1 MKKLIIYTSV
11 SLAVLF
17 TAVSCTKDL
26 TDLNNDS
33 KKPAGVSQGAL
44 FASAQKELVDAVT
57 STNVNLNIFRLIVQH
72 WQETTYLDES
82 RYDLN
87 TRSIPDNFW
96 DAIYTDV
103 VKDLEESR
111 GVVNADGT
119 ISDGVKKNQI
129 AQIEIMSVYAF
140 SVGVNTFG
148 DIPYKKA
155 MDIENIFPAYD
166 GAQAI
171 YDDLIVRLD
180 AAIAALDAGSGSFD
194 HSDLIY
200 RGDIAKWKKFANSL
214 KMRLGMILADVSPA
228 AAKKI
233 VEEAAP
239 GAFGSNDDNATFP
252 YSTVPP
258 NTNPLWEDLVQSQR
272 QDFVGANTLIDFMNA
287 KNDPRRA
294 IFFTQ
299 RNGTYIGGNPG
310 SSSPFSNFSGPGT
323 LLTKKDL
330 VGLLIDYAEVEFMRA
345 EALERQFAVGG
356 TPKSHYDNAIKASFQ
371 YWGLAT
377 TDADTYLAR
386 PDVAYATATGTYKQK
401 IGEQKWVALYNR
413 GYDAWVEWRRLDFPK
428 LKVPN
433 RAQSVTPL
441 RFTYSIDEQNLN
453 RTNYDAAAAAIGGDV
468 VATKLFWDK
477 F

>member
-11 SLAVLF
+11 ALAVLF
-17 TAVSCTKDL
+17 TGVSCTKDL
-26 TDLNNDS
+26 TDLNNDK

-111 GVVNADGT
+111 GVVNADAT

-155 MDIENIFPAYD
+155 MDIENIFPSYD

-171 YDDLIVRLD
+171 YDDMIVRLN
-180 AAIAALDAGSGSFD
+180 AAIGALDAGSGSFD
-194 HSDLIY
+194 NSDLIY
-200 RGDIAKWKKFANSL
+200 RGDIVKWKKFANSL

-228 AAKKI
+228 VAKKI
-233 VEEAAP
+233 VEEASP
-239 GAFGSNDDNATFP
+239 GAFGANDDNATFP

-287 KNDPRRA
+287 RNDPRRA

-299 RNGTYIGGNPG
+299 RGGTYIGGNPG

-356 TPKSHYDNAIKASFQ
+356 TPKEHYDNAIRASFQ
-371 YWGLAT
+371 YWGLT
-377 TDADTYLAR
+377 TADADTYLAR